1 MIYLDYSAGTPAD
14 PAVLERFCQAE
25 QRWPGNPNSAHAA
38 GRAARDEL
46 ARVTQSIAA
55 LLGVAPAEV
64 LYTSGASEANNLA
77 VKGVARAN
85 GRTAGHILITPLEHP
100 SVSAAAAALQKQ
112 GFAVEQL
119 ALLPDGTVDLARLRQ
134 SLRPHTVLVTV
145 PAVDSELGVI
155 QPVQAIARAVQERPA
170 CRLHVDAT
178 QAVGKTDVWF
188 AGLGD
193 GVDTISFS
201 PHKFYGL
208 NGSGVLLHRR
218 GLELEPLIHGGA
230 GTTRYR
236 NGTPALALAAAA
248 ETALRTA
255 LEQQPAR
262 TQQVRRLNSWLRQEL
277 LARPGVRINSPA
289 GAVPH
294 ILNVSVQG
302 IKGTAF
308 QRALDAEGVCVS
320 VRSACAS
327 DGAPSQAVLAVSG
340 DARNALAA
348 WRISLSHRTTLEEL
362 EQFLAAFD
370 RCRARLAQS

>member
-46 ARVTQSIAA
+46 ARVTQSI
-55 LLGVAPAEV
+55 
-64 LYTSGASEANNLA
+64 
-77 VKGVARAN
+77 
-85 GRTAGHILITPLEHP
+85 
-100 SVSAAAAALQKQ
+100 
-112 GFAVEQL
+112 
-119 ALLPDGTVDLARLRQ
+119 
-134 SLRPHTVLVTV
+134 
-145 PAVDSELGVI
+145 
-155 QPVQAIARAVQERPA
+155 
-170 CRLHVDAT
+170 
-178 QAVGKTDVWF
+178 
-188 AGLGD
+188 
-193 GVDTISFS
+193 
-201 PHKFYGL
+201 
-208 NGSGVLLHRR
+208 
-218 GLELEPLIHGGA
+218 
-230 GTTRYR
+230 
-236 NGTPALALAAAA
+236 
-248 ETALRTA
+248 
-255 LEQQPAR
+255 
-262 TQQVRRLNSWLRQEL
+262 
-277 LARPGVRINSPA
+277 NSPA

-302 IKGTAF
+302 VKGTAF

-348 WRISLSHRTTLEEL
+348 WRISLSHCTTLEEL

>member
-14 PAVLERFCQAE
+14 PAVLERFCQTE

-112 GFAVEQL
+112 GFAVEPL

-134 SLRPHTVLVTV
+134 SLRPDTVLVTV

-155 QPVQAIARAVQERPA
+155 QPVRAIARAVQEWPA

-236 NGTPALALAAAA
+236 SGTPALALAAAA

-302 IKGTAF
+302 VKGTAF

-362 EQFLAAFD
+362 ERFLAAFD